1 MAGNLQQRIDKI
13 EAKGALLAE
22 RFILIR
28 DAKRAADEQ
37 IADLNATIAG
47 LRRNIADLN
56 RQVEYLKVASVL
68 TPDHH
73 DVEKT
78 RSMLSELV
86 REIDKCIHQLS
97 I

>member
-22 RFILIR
+22 RFAMLR
-28 DAKRAADEQ
+28 DAKHQAEVKISDME
-37 IADLNATIAG
+37 ATIAG
-47 LRRNIADLN
+47 LNHTIDDLK
-56 RQVEYLKVASVL
+56 RQIEYLKVASVL

-73 DVEKT
+73 DVEDT
-78 RSMLSELV
+78 RAKLSELV
-86 REIDKCIHQLS
+86 REIDKCINQLS

>member
-22 RFILIR
+22 RFAMIR
-28 DAKRAADEQ
+28 DAKQQADDQ
-37 IADLNATIAG
+37 IAEMKATIAG
-47 LRRNIADLN
+47 MQRTIDDLN
-56 RQVEYLKVASVL
+56 RQIEYLKVASVL

-73 DVEKT
+73 DVEET
-78 RSMLSELV
+78 RAILSELV
-86 REIDKCIHQLS
+86 REIDKCINQLS